1 MENRFQSVLVTHV
14 GDGRTSGYSLLEML
28 VVLLV
33 VGLLVVSAGAW
44 FLRSLGAAH
53 EARAVA
59 TLRTMVTAQIAFHST
74 SGRFATFEQLITREN
89 ILSQGFIRN
98 VSGTGASEVISDG
111 RYEYSFRFDLNA
123 AGYTL
128 DADPKPAYARTYRR
142 FRYRYRNAAAGKTN
156 LMLVA
161 KPSVGAPSDSSY
173 LPFNP

>member
-1 MENRFQSVLVTHV
+1 MENRIQTVSVQRLQER
-14 GDGRTSGYSLLEML
+14 GTSGYSLLEML
-28 VVLLV
+28 VVLV
-33 VGLLVVSAGAW
+33 IIGLLAVGAGTW
-44 FLRSLGAAH
+44 FLHSLRAAH

-59 TLRTMVTAQIAFHST
+59 NLRTMVTAQIAFHSA

-111 RYEYSFRFDLNA
+111 RYEYSFRFDVNA
-123 AGYTL
+123 IGYTL

-156 LMLVA
+156 LLLVA
-161 KPSVGAPSDSSY
+161 KPSIGAPPESSY